1 MKAMTAFRLK
11 LYSRAMAYLIVKA
24 LLSGFIVAIVSE
36 VARRAP
42 GLGALLVSLP
52 TISLLTMI
60 WLWRD
65 TGDSGRVAALAESSF
80 WYFLPSMPLF
90 LVLPALL
97 RFGTPF
103 WIALGL
109 SCALT
114 IVLYL
119 LMVWTGPRLGLRL

>member
-1 MKAMTAFRLK
+1 MT
-11 LYSRAMAYLIVKA
+11 YLIVKA
-24 LLSGFIVAIVSE
+24 LLSGLIVAIVSE

-52 TISLLTMI
+52 TVSLLAFV

-65 TGDSGRVAALAESSF
+65 TGDSEQVAALAQATF

-97 RFGTPF
+97 RGGTPF
-103 WIALGL
+103 WPALGL

-114 IVLYL
+114 VALYL
-119 LMVWTGPRLGLRL
+119 LMVWAGPRLGLKL

>member
-1 MKAMTAFRLK
+1 MT
-11 LYSRAMAYLIVKA
+11 YLIVKA
-24 LLSGFIVAIVSE
+24 LLSGLIVAIVSE

-42 GLGALLVSLP
+42 GVGALLVSLP
-52 TISLLTMI
+52 TISLLTFI

-65 TGDSGRVAALAESSF
+65 TGDSERVAALAQSSF

-97 RFGTPF
+97 RGGMPF
-103 WIALGL
+103 WAALGL

-114 IVLYL
+114 VALYL

>member
-1 MKAMTAFRLK
+1 MT
-11 LYSRAMAYLIVKA
+11 YLIVKA
-24 LLSGFIVAIVSE
+24 LLSGLIVAIVSE

-65 TGDSGRVAALAESSF
+65 TGDSERVAALAQSSF
-80 WYFLPSMPLF
+80 WFFLPSMPLF

-97 RFGTPF
+97 RAETPF

-109 SCALT
+109 SCLLT
-114 IVLYL
+114 IALYL
-119 LMVWTGPRLGLRL
+119 LMLWSAPRLGLRL